1 MNRVKKDQCKPK
13 STTPVPGNSQTRTVR
28 GSGFTYTEDR
38 QPTDKSVP
46 LENADQED
54 IVQLPDLGK
63 KNRP

>member
-1 MNRVKKDQCKPK
+1 MNRANKDQRKLE
-13 STTPVPGNSQTRTVR
+13 STTPVPGNLQTKTVR

-46 LENADQED
+46 LENADQKD